1 MNQLGLER
9 VVELG
14 AQAPHRHIDDVG
26 VAVEVHVPHMLADQ
40 RARDDLAEVAHEV
53 IEQRVFL
60 RRQIDALAGAQPVV
74 VGVVGVA
81 GVGRRVVA
89 AEPHF
94 TEVAKHAHGRP
105 AVEEPAG
112 IRVAA
117 TVDVEAR
124 LKPEAG
130 LQAAAEVFGAAKA
143 DAAGVEGTARE

>member
-14 AQAPHRHIDDVG
+14 AQAPHRHIDDIG
-26 VAVEVHVPHMLADQ
+26 VAVKVHVPHMLGDQ

-60 RRQIDALAGAQPVV
+60 RRQIDALAGAQRVV
-74 VGVVGVA
+74 FGVA

-94 TEVAKHAHGRP
+94 TKVAKHAHGRP

-117 TVDVEAR
+117 TVGVEAR